1 VRDKLRAVRPQLRAV
16 RPQLKAVR
24 QQLKAVRPQLK
35 AVRQQLKE
43 RSMAEG
49 FTLIEAGAAV
59 ELRADVSDGR
69 VRVTPTT
76 LRETLG
82 WELKPQGLC
91 RGSVCVPI
99 TRPAALADDV
109 GIDLRALADALG
121 RPLALD
127 VDERVGALG
136 TAVADRAAQLDSLEA
151 PDFELP
157 DLSGK
162 LHRLS
167 DHRGKK
173 VLLVVY
179 ASW

>member
-1 VRDKLRAVRPQLRAV
+1 
-16 RPQLKAVR
+16 
-24 QQLKAVRPQLK
+24 
-35 AVRQQLKE
+35 
-43 RSMAEG
+43 
-49 FTLIEAGAAV
+49 
-59 ELRADVSDGR
+59 
-69 VRVTPTT
+69 
-76 LRETLG
+76 
-82 WELKPQGLC
+82 
-91 RGSVCVPI
+91 VPI

-157 DLSGK
+157 DLSGA